1 MSRLTAGFLLLAM
14 FTTASLSADAQLSPL
29 GAARVTLLAG
39 PSLSKGARTEVWRRA
54 EGVPQNVVI
63 VDWNAGA
70 DDLAGALAMINAL
83 RMQHGDALTQDY
95 RAWPEMVKHGPSW
108 KDSAYRKWL
117 HDQLMRLRQAPQ
129 QAFADFGIVRA
140 VHITLPAR
148 GGVISSANSVTK

>member
-29 GAARVTLLAG
+29 GAARVTLLSG
-39 PSLSKGARTEVWRRA
+39 PSLSKGARTEVLRRA

-95 RAWPEMVKHGPSW
+95 RARPEMVKHGPSW

-148 GGVISSANSVTK
+148 GGVITSANSVTK

>member
-14 FTTASLSADAQLSPL
+14 FTTASLSADAQLRPP
-29 GAARVTLLAG
+29 GVARVTLVSGPPLA
-39 PSLSKGARTEVWRRA
+39 KGDRTEVLRRA
-54 EGVPQNVVI
+54 DRVPQNVVI

-83 RMQHGDALTQDY
+83 RTQHGDALTEDY
-95 RAWPEMVKHGPSW
+95 RARPETVKHGPSW

-129 QAFADFGIVRA
+129 RNVAD
-140 VHITLPAR
+140 
-148 GGVISSANSVTK
+148 